1 MIVCTEDNFFR
12 ALMLE
17 NKTQTCLIQ
26 KYLLLAKHVVDFLDQ
41 ALKTTLIHSTQWQ
54 SLYTEEA
61 VMLMK
66 PSMNSLKHIK
76 RNMAMMLSE
85 MPRKIFLDKT

>member
-1 MIVCTEDNFFR
+1 MKVCTEDNFFR

-17 NKTQTCLIQ
+17 NKAQTCLIQ
-26 KYLLLAKHVVDFLDQ
+26 KYLLLAKYVVDFLDQ
-41 ALKTTLIHSTQWQ
+41 ALKTTLTHSTQWQ
-54 SLYTEEA
+54 SLFMEEA

-66 PSMNSLKHIK
+66 PSMSLLKHII